1 MTTVNTW
8 SVNADNEMVYTTNT
22 GKVFQLEVTN
32 GNWAHTSADF
42 RVKVKSRTPAAT
54 DVQIRSELEAAGL
67 IAGSTLNAATT
78 EILGRGVNS

>member
-8 SVNADNEMVYTTNT
+8 SANAEKEMVYTTNT
-22 GKVFQLEVTN
+22 GNVFQLEITN

-54 DVQIRSELEAAGL
+54 DAQIGFELEAAAL
-67 IAGSTLNAATT
+67 IAVSELNAATT
-78 EILGRGVNS
+78 ELLGRGVNS